1 MKEGTYGIMRD
12 MREQASSFD
21 VARIVREL
29 SKMIGARA
37 RKAYQPHYEQ
47 VVIRLNPKGIPSSD
61 LVIVSGRRLYLSQ
74 RDRPMPSQ
82 PSQFA
87 MVLRKHLNNSR
98 LIAVEQLGF
107 DRIISMT
114 FEHGSGKLKLI
125 IELFRDGNV
134 LLLDNEGVIIQP
146 LTHANY
152 ASRSLKRGV
161 EYVPPP
167 AAVDPREM
175 NRKTLDKLL
184 DESEDDLI
192 RTLAARGNLGRVYGS
207 AICASAE
214 LDEKL
219 KAKELDDEQREN
231 LDNSI
236 QILLEELANGKSSM
250 MWFEDKESLDIW
262 NNAIDESS
270 KDSSSGA
277 IKEIAPIDLRYLD
290 RELSIEIPTLCSG
303 YDSFFGSHDASAF
316 IRREEEKLVSI
327 GQDIGEKKAKLERR
341 ADQQRTAIGRF
352 LSQAAINQELGK
364 AMQENWTHLENIMIQ
379 FNGEISKS
387 TWQEVSVKC
396 QEVPWIDRL
405 NPEKGTF
412 VVFLPD
418 DDGEPGS
425 SVTMYANKSVH
436 QNAQRY
442 FQDAR
447 TLKEKS
453 KGAKKALKDT
463 ENTKSRQDK
472 KRAKDGAA
480 GRVKGIQRSKKFWFE
495 KYRWAI
501 LEGGHILVGGRDAR
515 GNDTIVRKH
524 LNTNDLYVHADLH
537 GAPSCSLKLKD
548 GFKPLTGITNLPEGV
563 ISLQIAQNLAEGKE
577 DARDLDE
584 KIFSQAAQM
593 AVCWSR
599 AWGSGGAAATAFHV
613 RPSQVSK
620 QTESGESL
628 GRGGFVVRGQRTWH
642 RDLPLEIGMGIGV
655 INGVPL
661 PICGTVES
669 IANLFE
675 KWIKITPG
683 REKKESVANKISKAT
698 GLIQDDVLAS
708 LPPGGCSID
717 DHGLMKKSI
726 EL

>member
-1 MKEGTYGIMRD
+1 MKDDAYGTVRD

-29 SKMIGARA
+29 SSMIGARA

-47 VVIRLNPKGIPSSD
+47 VVIRLNPKGSPSSD

-87 MVLRKHLNNSR
+87 MVLRKHMNNSR
-98 LIAVEQLGF
+98 LIEVKQLGF

-134 LLLDNEGVIIQP
+134 LLLDGDGVIIQP
-146 LTHANY
+146 LTHAKY

-161 EYVPPP
+161 QYVPPP

-175 NRKTLDKLL
+175 NREKLDKLL
-184 DESEDDLI
+184 DESDDDLI
-192 RTLAARGNLGRVYGS
+192 RTLAARGNLGRIYGS
-207 AICASAE
+207 AICASASLE
-214 LDEKL
+214 ENL
-219 KAKELDDEQREN
+219 KAKDLNDEQRDV
-231 LDNSI
+231 LDTAI
-236 QILLEELANGKSSM
+236 IGLLKELANNDSSR
-250 MWFEDKESLDIW
+250 MWFENKEILEKW
-262 NNAIDESS
+262 NKTNDLNERDEL
-270 KDSSSGA
+270 SGE
-277 IKEIAPIDLRYLD
+277 IKEISPIDLKYLD
-290 RELSIEIPTLCSG
+290 SELSVEIDTLCSG
-303 YDSFFGSHDASAF
+303 YDAAFGSHDASAF
-316 IRREEEKLVSI
+316 IRREEEKLIEI
-327 GQDIGEKKAKLERR
+327 GQDEGEKKAKLERR
-341 ADQQRTAIGRF
+341 ADQQRNAIGRF

-364 AMQENWTHLENIMIQ
+364 AMQENWPHLETIMSQ
-379 FNGEISKS
+379 FNEAISKF
-387 TWQEVSVKC
+387 TWQEVSEKVREI
-396 QEVPWIDRL
+396 QWIDRL
-405 NPEKGTF
+405 DPKKGTF
-412 VVFLPD
+412 VAFLPD
-418 DDGEPGS
+418 EQGEPGA
-425 SVTMYANKSVH
+425 SVTLYANKTVH

-453 KGAKKALKDT
+453 KGARKALENT
-463 ENTKSRQDK
+463 ENAKSKQEKRRK
-472 KRAKDGAA
+472 KDVAA
-480 GRVKGIQRSKKFWFE
+480 GRVRGIQRSKKFWFE

-501 LEGGHILVGGRDAR
+501 LDNGHIIVGGRDAR

-524 LNTNDLYVHADLH
+524 LNSNDLYIHADLH

-548 GFKPLTGITNLPEGV
+548 GFKIMGDISESQNGIK
-563 ISLQIAQNLAEGKE
+563 SMQIAQNLGDGVD
-577 DARDLDE
+577 DARELDGN
-584 KIFSQAAQM
+584 IIAQAAQI

-628 GRGGFVVRGQRTWH
+628 GRGSFVVRGKRTWH
-642 RDLPLEIGMGIGV
+642 RDMNLEIGMGIGV

-661 PICGTVES
+661 PVCGTVETIS
-669 IANLFE
+669 KAFE
-675 KWIKITPG
+675 KWIKIIPG
-683 REKKESVANKISKAT
+683 REKKESIANKIAKAT

-708 LPPGGCSID
+708 LPPGGCSIE
-717 DHGLMKKSI
+717 DHGLMNKS
-726 EL
+726 

>member
-1 MKEGTYGIMRD
+1 MKDDAYGTVRD

-29 SKMIGARA
+29 SSMIGARA

-47 VVIRLNPKGIPSSD
+47 VVIRLNPKGSPSSD

-87 MVLRKHLNNSR
+87 MVLRKHMNNSR
-98 LIAVEQLGF
+98 LIEVKQLGF

-134 LLLDNEGVIIQP
+134 LLLDGDGVIIQP
-146 LTHANY
+146 LTHAKY

-161 EYVPPP
+161 QYVPPP

-175 NRKTLDKLL
+175 NREKLDKLL
-184 DESEDDLI
+184 DESDDDLI
-192 RTLAARGNLGRVYGS
+192 RTLAARGNLGRIYGS
-207 AICASAE
+207 AICASASLE
-214 LDEKL
+214 ENL
-219 KAKELDDEQREN
+219 KAKDLNDEQRDV
-231 LDNSI
+231 LDTAI
-236 QILLEELANGKSSM
+236 IGLLKELANNDSSR
-250 MWFEDKESLDIW
+250 MWFENKEILEKW
-262 NNAIDESS
+262 NKTNDLNERDEL
-270 KDSSSGA
+270 SGE
-277 IKEIAPIDLRYLD
+277 IKEISPIDLKYLD
-290 RELSIEIPTLCSG
+290 SELSVEIDTLCSG
-303 YDSFFGSHDASAF
+303 YDAAFGSHDASAF
-316 IRREEEKLVSI
+316 IRREEEKLIEI
-327 GQDIGEKKAKLERR
+327 GQDEGEKKAKLERR
-341 ADQQRTAIGRF
+341 ADQQRNAIGRF

-364 AMQENWTHLENIMIQ
+364 AMQENWPHLETIMSQ
-379 FNGEISKS
+379 FNEAISKF
-387 TWQEVSVKC
+387 TWQEVSEKIREI
-396 QEVPWIDRL
+396 QWIDRL
-405 NPEKGTF
+405 DPKKGTF
-412 VVFLPD
+412 VAFLPD
-418 DDGEPGS
+418 EQGEPGA
-425 SVTMYANKSVH
+425 SVTLYANKTVH

-453 KGAKKALKDT
+453 KGARKALENT
-463 ENTKSRQDK
+463 ENAKSKQEKRRK
-472 KRAKDGAA
+472 KDVAA
-480 GRVKGIQRSKKFWFE
+480 GRVRGIQRSKKFWFE

-501 LEGGHILVGGRDAR
+501 LDNGHIIVGGRDAR

-524 LNTNDLYVHADLH
+524 LNSNDLYIHADLH

-548 GFKPLTGITNLPEGV
+548 GFTIMGDISESQNGIK
-563 ISLQIAQNLAEGKE
+563 SMQIAQNLGEGVD
-577 DARDLDE
+577 DARGLDGN
-584 KIFSQAAQM
+584 IIAQAAQI

-628 GRGGFVVRGQRTWH
+628 GRGSFVVRGKRTWH
-642 RDLPLEIGMGIGV
+642 RDMNLEIGMGIGV

-661 PICGTVES
+661 PVCGTIETIS
-669 IANLFE
+669 KIFE
-675 KWIKITPG
+675 KWIKIIPG
-683 REKKESVANKISKAT
+683 REKKESIANKIAKAT

-708 LPPGGCSID
+708 LPPGGCIIE
-717 DHGLMKKSI
+717 DHGLMNKS
-726 EL
+726 

>member
-1 MKEGTYGIMRD
+1 MKDDAYGTVRD

-29 SKMIGARA
+29 SSMIGARA

-47 VVIRLNPKGIPSSD
+47 VVIRLNPKGSPSSD

-87 MVLRKHLNNSR
+87 MVLRKHMNNSR
-98 LIAVEQLGF
+98 LIEVKQLGF

-134 LLLDNEGVIIQP
+134 LLLDDDGVIIQP
-146 LTHANY
+146 LTHAKY

-161 EYVPPP
+161 QYVPPP

-175 NRKTLDKLL
+175 NREKLDKLL
-184 DESEDDLI
+184 DESDDDLI
-192 RTLAARGNLGRVYGS
+192 RTLAARGNLGRIYGS
-207 AICASAE
+207 AICASASLE
-214 LDEKL
+214 ENL
-219 KAKELDDEQREN
+219 KAKDLNDEQREV
-231 LDNSI
+231 LDTAIIS
-236 QILLEELANGKSSM
+236 LLEELANNDSSR
-250 MWFEDKESLDIW
+250 MWFENKEILEKW
-262 NNAIDESS
+262 NKTNDLNERDEL
-270 KDSSSGA
+270 SGE
-277 IKEIAPIDLRYLD
+277 IKEISPIDLKYLD
-290 RELSIEIPTLCSG
+290 SELSVEIDTLCSG
-303 YDSFFGSHDASAF
+303 YDAAFGSHDASAF
-316 IRREEEKLVSI
+316 IRREEEKLIEI
-327 GQDIGEKKAKLERR
+327 GQDEGEKKAKLERR
-341 ADQQRTAIGRF
+341 ADQQRNAIGRF

-364 AMQENWTHLENIMIQ
+364 AMQENWPHLETIMSQ
-379 FNGEISKS
+379 FNEAISKF
-387 TWQEVSVKC
+387 TWQEVSEKVRET
-396 QEVPWIDRL
+396 QWIDRL
-405 NPEKGTF
+405 DPKKGTF
-412 VVFLPD
+412 VAFLPD
-418 DDGEPGS
+418 EQGEPGA
-425 SVTMYANKSVH
+425 SVTLYADKTVH
-436 QNAQRY
+436 QNAQKY

-453 KGAKKALKDT
+453 KGARKALENT
-463 ENTKSRQDK
+463 ENAKSKQEKRRK
-472 KRAKDGAA
+472 KDVAA
-480 GRVKGIQRSKKFWFE
+480 GRVRGIQRSKKFWFE

-501 LEGGHILVGGRDAR
+501 LDNGHIIVGGRDAR

-524 LNTNDLYVHADLH
+524 LNSNDLYIHADLH

-548 GFKPLTGITNLPEGV
+548 GFTIMGDISESQNGIK
-563 ISLQIAQNLAEGKE
+563 SMQIAQNLGEGVD
-577 DARDLDE
+577 DARGLDGN
-584 KIFSQAAQM
+584 IIAQAAQI

-628 GRGGFVVRGQRTWH
+628 GRGSFVVRGKRTWH
-642 RDLPLEIGMGIGV
+642 RDMNLEIGMGIGV

-661 PICGTVES
+661 PVCGTVETIS
-669 IANLFE
+669 KAFE
-675 KWIKITPG
+675 KWIKIIPG
-683 REKKESVANKISKAT
+683 REKKESIANKIAKAT

-708 LPPGGCSID
+708 LPPGGCSIE
-717 DHGLMKKSI
+717 DHGLMNKS
-726 EL
+726 

>member
-1 MKEGTYGIMRD
+1 MKDDAYGTVRD

-29 SKMIGARA
+29 SSMIGARA

-47 VVIRLNPKGIPSSD
+47 VVIRLNPKGSPSSD

-98 LIAVEQLGF
+98 LIEVEQLGF
-107 DRIISMT
+107 DRIVSMT

-134 LLLDNEGVIIQP
+134 LLLDEQGIIIQP
-146 LTHANY
+146 LTHAKY

-161 EYVPPP
+161 KYIPPP
-167 AAVDPREM
+167 AAVDPREI
-175 NRKTLDKLL
+175 NRVKLDKLL
-184 DESEDDLI
+184 DESDDDLI
-192 RTLAARGNLGRVYGS
+192 RTLAARGNLGRIYGS
-207 AICASAE
+207 AICASADLE
-214 LDEKL
+214 ENL
-219 KAKELDDEQREN
+219 KAKDLNYEQREI
-231 LDNSI
+231 LDAAIIN
-236 QILLEELANGKSSM
+236 LLEELANNSSSR
-250 MWFEDKESLDIW
+250 MWFGNKEMLEKWNETADLKDK
-262 NNAIDESS
+262 DEL
-270 KDSSSGA
+270 SGE

-290 RELSIEIPTLCSG
+290 RELSVDIPTLCSG
-303 YDSFFGSHDASAF
+303 YDAAFGSHDAAAF
-316 IRREEEKLVSI
+316 IRREEEKLVKI
-327 GQDIGEKKAKLERR
+327 GQDEGEKKAKLERR
-341 ADQQRTAIGRF
+341 ADQQRNAIERF

-364 AMQENWTHLENIMIQ
+364 AMQDNWPHLETIMRQ
-379 FNGEISKS
+379 FNDAISKH
-387 TWQEVSVKC
+387 TWQEISEKVREI
-396 QEVPWIDRL
+396 QWIDRL
-405 NPEKGTF
+405 DPKKGTF
-412 VVFLPD
+412 VAFLPD
-418 DDGEPGS
+418 EEGEPGA
-425 SVTMYANKSVH
+425 SVTLYADKTVH

-447 TLKEKS
+447 TLKDKS
-453 KGAKKALKDT
+453 QGAKKAL
-463 ENTKSRQDK
+463 ENTEKEKSKQEKRRK
-472 KRAKDGAA
+472 KDVAA
-480 GRVKGIQRSKKFWFE
+480 GRVRGIQRSKKFWFE

-501 LEGGHILVGGRDAR
+501 LEGGHIIVGGRDAR

-524 LNTNDLYVHADLH
+524 LNSNDLYVHADLH

-548 GFKPLTGITNLPEGV
+548 GFTIIGDVSELQNGIKSMQ
-563 ISLQIAQNLAEGKE
+563 ISQNLGEGLE

-584 KIFSQAAQM
+584 NIISQAAQM

-628 GRGGFVVRGQRTWH
+628 GRGSFVVRGQRTWH
-642 RDLPLEIGMGIGV
+642 RDLHLQIGMGIGV

-661 PICGTVES
+661 PVCGTVETIS
-669 IANLFE
+669 EIFE
-675 KWIKITPG
+675 KWIKIMPG
-683 REKKESVANKISKAT
+683 REKKESIANKISKAT

-708 LPPGGCSID
+708 LPPGGCSIE
-717 DHGLMKKSI
+717 DHGLMNNS
-726 EL
+726 

>member
-1 MKEGTYGIMRD
+1 MKDDAYGTVRD

-29 SKMIGARA
+29 SSMIGARA

-47 VVIRLNPKGIPSSD
+47 VVIRLNPKGSPSSD

-98 LIAVEQLGF
+98 LIEVEQLGF
-107 DRIISMT
+107 DRIVSMT

-134 LLLDNEGVIIQP
+134 LLLDEQGIIIQP
-146 LTHANY
+146 LTHAKY

-161 EYVPPP
+161 KYIPPP
-167 AAVDPREM
+167 AAVDPREI
-175 NRKTLDKLL
+175 NRVKLDKLL
-184 DESEDDLI
+184 DESDDDLI
-192 RTLAARGNLGRVYGS
+192 RTLAARGNLGRIYGS
-207 AICASAE
+207 AICAAADLE
-214 LDEKL
+214 ENL
-219 KAKELDDEQREN
+219 KAKDLNYEQREI
-231 LDNSI
+231 LDAAIIN
-236 QILLEELANGKSSM
+236 LLEELANNSSSR
-250 MWFEDKESLDIW
+250 MWFGNKEMLEKWNETADLKDK
-262 NNAIDESS
+262 DEL
-270 KDSSSGA
+270 SGE
-277 IKEIAPIDLRYLD
+277 IKEIAPIDLKYLD
-290 RELSIEIPTLCSG
+290 RELSVDIPTLCSG
-303 YDSFFGSHDASAF
+303 YDAAFGSHDAAAF
-316 IRREEEKLVSI
+316 IRREEEKLVKI
-327 GQDIGEKKAKLERR
+327 GQDEGEKKAKLERR
-341 ADQQRTAIGRF
+341 ADQQRNAIERF

-364 AMQENWTHLENIMIQ
+364 AMQDNWPHLETIMRQ
-379 FNGEISKS
+379 FNDAISKH
-387 TWQEVSVKC
+387 TWQEISEKVREI
-396 QEVPWIDRL
+396 QWIDRL
-405 NPEKGTF
+405 DPKKGTF
-412 VVFLPD
+412 VAFLPD
-418 DDGEPGS
+418 EEGEPGA
-425 SVTMYANKSVH
+425 SVTLYADKTVH

-447 TLKEKS
+447 TLKDKS
-453 KGAKKALKDT
+453 QGAKKAL
-463 ENTKSRQDK
+463 ENTEKEKSKQEKRRK
-472 KRAKDGAA
+472 KDVAA
-480 GRVKGIQRSKKFWFE
+480 GRVRGIQRSKKFWFE

-501 LEGGHILVGGRDAR
+501 LEGGHIIVGGRDAR

-524 LNTNDLYVHADLH
+524 LNSNDLYVHADLH

-548 GFKPLTGITNLPEGV
+548 GFTIIGDVSELQNGIKSMQ
-563 ISLQIAQNLAEGKE
+563 ISQNLGEGLE

-584 KIFSQAAQM
+584 NIISQAAQM

-628 GRGGFVVRGQRTWH
+628 GRGSFVVRGQRTWH
-642 RDLPLEIGMGIGV
+642 RDLHLQIGMGIGV

-661 PICGTVES
+661 PVCGTVETIS
-669 IANLFE
+669 EIFE
-675 KWIKITPG
+675 KWIKIMPG
-683 REKKESVANKISKAT
+683 REKKESIANKISKAT

-708 LPPGGCSID
+708 LPPGGCSIE
-717 DHGLMKKSI
+717 DHGLMNNS
-726 EL
+726 

>member
-1 MKEGTYGIMRD
+1 MKDGAYGTVRD

-29 SKMIGARA
+29 SSMIGARA

-47 VVIRLNPKGIPSSD
+47 VVIRLNPKGSPSSD

-98 LIAVEQLGF
+98 LIDVEQLGF
-107 DRIISMT
+107 DRIVSMT

-134 LLLDNEGVIIQP
+134 LLLDEEGIIIQP
-146 LTHANY
+146 LTHAKY

-161 EYVPPP
+161 KYIPPP
-167 AAVDPREM
+167 AAVDPREI
-175 NRKTLDKLL
+175 NREKLDKLL
-184 DESEDDLI
+184 DESDDDLI
-192 RTLAARGNLGRVYGS
+192 RTLAARGNLGRIYGS
-207 AICASAE
+207 AICASADLE
-214 LDEKL
+214 ENL
-219 KAKELDDEQREN
+219 KAKDLNDEQREI
-231 LDNSI
+231 LDTAIIN
-236 QILLEELANGKSSM
+236 LLEELANNNSSR
-250 MWFEDKESLDIW
+250 MWFENKEMLEKW
-262 NNAIDESS
+262 NKTTDSKEKDEL
-270 KDSSSGA
+270 SGE

-290 RELSIEIPTLCSG
+290 KELSIDIPTLCSG
-303 YDSFFGSHDASAF
+303 YDAAFGSHDASAF
-316 IRREEEKLVSI
+316 IRRVEEKLVKI
-327 GQDIGEKKAKLERR
+327 GQDDGEKKAKLERR
-341 ADQQRTAIGRF
+341 ADQQRNAIERF

-364 AMQENWTHLENIMIQ
+364 AMQDNWPHLETIMKQ
-379 FNGEISKS
+379 FNDAISKF
-387 TWQEVSVKC
+387 TWQEVSEKVREI
-396 QEVPWIDRL
+396 QWIDRL
-405 NPEKGTF
+405 DPKKRTF
-412 VVFLPD
+412 VAFLPD
-418 DDGEPGS
+418 EEGEPGA
-425 SVTMYANKSVH
+425 SVTLYADKTVH

-447 TLKEKS
+447 TLKDKS
-453 KGAKKALKDT
+453 KGAKKALEDT
-463 ENTKSRQDK
+463 ESTKLKQEKRRK
-472 KRAKDGAA
+472 KDVAA
-480 GRVKGIQRSKKFWFE
+480 GRVRGIQRSKKFWFE

-501 LEGGHILVGGRDAR
+501 LDGGHIIVGGRDAK

-524 LNTNDLYVHADLH
+524 LNSNDLYVHADLH

-548 GFKPLTGITNLPEGV
+548 GFTIMSKVSELQNGIK
-563 ISLQIAQNLAEGKE
+563 SMQIVQNLGEGIE
-577 DARDLDE
+577 DARELDE
-584 KIFSQAAQM
+584 NILAQAAQI

-628 GRGGFVVRGQRTWH
+628 GRGSFVVRGQRTWH
-642 RDLPLEIGMGIGV
+642 RDLHLQIGMGIGV

-661 PICGTVES
+661 PVCGTVETIS
-669 IANLFE
+669 EIFE
-675 KWIKITPG
+675 RWIKIMPG
-683 REKKESVANKISKAT
+683 REKKESIANKIAKAT

-708 LPPGGCSID
+708 LPPGGCSIE
-717 DHGLMKKSI
+717 DHGLMKIS
-726 EL
+726 

>member
-1 MKEGTYGIMRD
+1 MKDDAYGTVRD

-29 SKMIGARA
+29 SSMIGARA

-47 VVIRLNPKGIPSSD
+47 VVIRLNPKGSPSSD

-87 MVLRKHLNNSR
+87 MVLRKHMNNSR
-98 LIAVEQLGF
+98 LIEVKQLGF

-134 LLLDNEGVIIQP
+134 LLLDDDGVIIQP
-146 LTHANY
+146 LTHAKY

-161 EYVPPP
+161 LYVPPP

-175 NRKTLDKLL
+175 NREKLDKLL
-184 DESEDDLI
+184 DESDDDLI
-192 RTLAARGNLGRVYGS
+192 RTLAARGNLGRIYGS
-207 AICASAE
+207 AICASASLE
-214 LDEKL
+214 ENL
-219 KAKELDDEQREN
+219 KAKDLNDEQREV
-231 LDNSI
+231 LDTAI
-236 QILLEELANGKSSM
+236 IGLLKELANNDSSK
-250 MWFEDKESLDIW
+250 MWFENKEILKKWKKTNDL
-262 NNAIDESS
+262 NERDEL
-270 KDSSSGA
+270 SGG
-277 IKEIAPIDLRYLD
+277 IKEISPIDLKYLD
-290 RELSIEIPTLCSG
+290 SELSMEIDTLCSG
-303 YDSFFGSHDASAF
+303 YDAAFGSHDASAF
-316 IRREEEKLVSI
+316 IRREEEKLIEI
-327 GQDIGEKKAKLERR
+327 GQDEGEKKAKLERR
-341 ADQQRTAIGRF
+341 ADQQRNAIGRF

-364 AMQENWTHLENIMIQ
+364 AMQENWPHLETIMTQ
-379 FNGEISKS
+379 FNEAISKF
-387 TWQEVSVKC
+387 TWQEVSEKVREI
-396 QEVPWIDRL
+396 QWIDRL
-405 NPEKGTF
+405 DPKKGTF
-412 VVFLPD
+412 VAFLPD
-418 DDGEPGS
+418 EQGEPGA
-425 SVTMYANKSVH
+425 SVTLHADKTVH

-453 KGAKKALKDT
+453 KGARKALENT
-463 ENTKSRQDK
+463 ENAKSKQEKRRK
-472 KRAKDGAA
+472 KDVAA
-480 GRVKGIQRSKKFWFE
+480 GRVRGIQRSKKFWFE

-501 LEGGHILVGGRDAR
+501 LDNGHIIVGGRDAR

-524 LNTNDLYVHADLH
+524 LNSNDLYIHADLH

-548 GFKPLTGITNLPEGV
+548 GFTIMGDISESQNGIK
-563 ISLQIAQNLAEGKE
+563 SMQIAQNLGEGVD
-577 DARDLDE
+577 DARELDE
-584 KIFSQAAQM
+584 IIIAQAAQI

-628 GRGGFVVRGQRTWH
+628 GRGSFVVRGKRTWH
-642 RDLPLEIGMGIGV
+642 RDMNLEIGMGIGV

-661 PICGTVES
+661 PVCGTVETIS
-669 IANLFE
+669 KIFE
-675 KWIKITPG
+675 KWIKIIPG
-683 REKKESVANKISKAT
+683 REKKESIANKIAKAT

-708 LPPGGCSID
+708 LPPGGCSIE
-717 DHGLMKKSI
+717 DHGLMNKS
-726 EL
+726 

>member
-1 MKEGTYGIMRD
+1 MKDDAYGTVRD

-29 SKMIGARA
+29 SSMIGARA

-47 VVIRLNPKGIPSSD
+47 VVIRLNPKGSPSSD

-87 MVLRKHLNNSR
+87 MVLRKHMNNSR
-98 LIAVEQLGF
+98 LIEVKQLGF

-134 LLLDNEGVIIQP
+134 LLLDDDGVIIQP
-146 LTHANY
+146 LTHAKY

-161 EYVPPP
+161 QYVPPP

-175 NRKTLDKLL
+175 NREKLDKLL
-184 DESEDDLI
+184 DESDDDLI
-192 RTLAARGNLGRVYGS
+192 RTLAARGNLGRIYGS
-207 AICASAE
+207 AICASASLE
-214 LDEKL
+214 ENL
-219 KAKELDDEQREN
+219 KAKDLNDEQRDV
-231 LDNSI
+231 LDTAI
-236 QILLEELANGKSSM
+236 IGLLKELANNDSSR
-250 MWFEDKESLDIW
+250 MWFENKEILEKW
-262 NNAIDESS
+262 NKTNDLNERDEL
-270 KDSSSGA
+270 SGE
-277 IKEIAPIDLRYLD
+277 IKEISPIDLKYLD
-290 RELSIEIPTLCSG
+290 SELSVEIDTLCSG
-303 YDSFFGSHDASAF
+303 YDAAFGSHDASAF
-316 IRREEEKLVSI
+316 IRREEEKLIEI
-327 GQDIGEKKAKLERR
+327 GQDEGEKKAKLERR
-341 ADQQRTAIGRF
+341 ADQQRNAIGRF

-364 AMQENWTHLENIMIQ
+364 AMQENWPHLETIMSQ
-379 FNGEISKS
+379 FNEAISKF
-387 TWQEVSVKC
+387 TWQEVSEKIREI
-396 QEVPWIDRL
+396 QWIDRL
-405 NPEKGTF
+405 DPKKGTF
-412 VVFLPD
+412 VAFLPD
-418 DDGEPGS
+418 EQGEPGA
-425 SVTMYANKSVH
+425 SVTLYANKTVH

-453 KGAKKALKDT
+453 KGARKALENT
-463 ENTKSRQDK
+463 ENAKSKQEKRRK
-472 KRAKDGAA
+472 KDVAA
-480 GRVKGIQRSKKFWFE
+480 GRVRGIQRSKKFWFE

-501 LEGGHILVGGRDAR
+501 LDNGHIIVGGRDAR

-524 LNTNDLYVHADLH
+524 LNSNDLYIHADLH

-548 GFKPLTGITNLPEGV
+548 GFTIMGDISESQNGIK
-563 ISLQIAQNLAEGKE
+563 SMQIAQNLGEGVD
-577 DARDLDE
+577 DARGLDGN
-584 KIFSQAAQM
+584 IIAQAAQI

-628 GRGGFVVRGQRTWH
+628 GRGSFVVRGKRTWH
-642 RDLPLEIGMGIGV
+642 RDMNLEIGMGIGV

-661 PICGTVES
+661 PVCGTVETIS
-669 IANLFE
+669 KAFE
-675 KWIKITPG
+675 KWIKIIPG
-683 REKKESVANKISKAT
+683 REKKESIANKIAKAT

-708 LPPGGCSID
+708 LPPGGCIIE
-717 DHGLMKKSI
+717 DHGLMNKS
-726 EL
+726 

>member
-1 MKEGTYGIMRD
+1 MKDDAYGTVRD

-29 SKMIGARA
+29 SSMIGARA

-47 VVIRLNPKGIPSSD
+47 VVIRLNPKGSPSSD

-87 MVLRKHLNNSR
+87 MVLRKHMNNSR
-98 LIAVEQLGF
+98 LIEVKQLGF

-134 LLLDNEGVIIQP
+134 LLLDGDGVIIQP
-146 LTHANY
+146 LTHAKY

-161 EYVPPP
+161 QYVPPP

-175 NRKTLDKLL
+175 NREKLDKLL
-184 DESEDDLI
+184 DESDDDLI
-192 RTLAARGNLGRVYGS
+192 RTLAARGNLGRIYGS
-207 AICASAE
+207 AICASASLE
-214 LDEKL
+214 ENL
-219 KAKELDDEQREN
+219 KAKDLNDEQRDV
-231 LDNSI
+231 LDTAI
-236 QILLEELANGKSSM
+236 IGLLKELANNDSSR
-250 MWFEDKESLDIW
+250 MWFENKEILEKW
-262 NNAIDESS
+262 NKTNDLNERDEL
-270 KDSSSGA
+270 SGE
-277 IKEIAPIDLRYLD
+277 IKEISPIDLKYLD
-290 RELSIEIPTLCSG
+290 SELSVEIDTLCSG
-303 YDSFFGSHDASAF
+303 YDAAFGSHDASAF
-316 IRREEEKLVSI
+316 IRREEEKLIEI
-327 GQDIGEKKAKLERR
+327 GQDEGEKKAKLERR
-341 ADQQRTAIGRF
+341 ADQQRNAIGRF

-364 AMQENWTHLENIMIQ
+364 AMQENWSHLETIMSQ
-379 FNGEISKS
+379 FNEAISKF
-387 TWQEVSVKC
+387 TWQEVSEKVREI
-396 QEVPWIDRL
+396 QWIDRL
-405 NPEKGTF
+405 DPKKGTF
-412 VVFLPD
+412 VAFLPD
-418 DDGEPGS
+418 EQGEPGA
-425 SVTMYANKSVH
+425 SVTLYANKTVH

-453 KGAKKALKDT
+453 KGARKALENT
-463 ENTKSRQDK
+463 ENAKSKQEKRRK
-472 KRAKDGAA
+472 KDVAA
-480 GRVKGIQRSKKFWFE
+480 GRVRGIQRSKKFWFE

-501 LEGGHILVGGRDAR
+501 LDNGHIIVGGRDAR

-524 LNTNDLYVHADLH
+524 LNSNDLYIHADLH

-548 GFKPLTGITNLPEGV
+548 GFKIMGDISESQNGIK
-563 ISLQIAQNLAEGKE
+563 SMQIAQNLGDGVD
-577 DARDLDE
+577 DARELDGN
-584 KIFSQAAQM
+584 IIAQAAQI

-628 GRGGFVVRGQRTWH
+628 GRGSFVVRGKRTWH
-642 RDLPLEIGMGIGV
+642 RDMNLEIGMGIGV

-661 PICGTVES
+661 PVCGTVETIS
-669 IANLFE
+669 KAFE
-675 KWIKITPG
+675 KWIKIIPG
-683 REKKESVANKISKAT
+683 REKKESIANKIAKAT

-708 LPPGGCSID
+708 LPPGGCSIE
-717 DHGLMKKSI
+717 DHGLMNKS
-726 EL
+726 

>member
-1 MKEGTYGIMRD
+1 MKDDAYGTVRD

-29 SKMIGARA
+29 SSMIGARA

-47 VVIRLNPKGIPSSD
+47 VVIRLNPKGSPSSD

-87 MVLRKHLNNSR
+87 MVLRKHMNNSR
-98 LIAVEQLGF
+98 LIEVKQLGF

-134 LLLDNEGVIIQP
+134 LLLDDDGVIIQP
-146 LTHANY
+146 LTHAKY

-161 EYVPPP
+161 LYVPPP

-175 NRKTLDKLL
+175 NREKLDKLL
-184 DESEDDLI
+184 DESDDDLI
-192 RTLAARGNLGRVYGS
+192 RTLAARGNLGRIYGS
-207 AICASAE
+207 AICASASLE
-214 LDEKL
+214 ENL
-219 KAKELDDEQREN
+219 KAKDLNDEQREV
-231 LDNSI
+231 LDTAI
-236 QILLEELANGKSSM
+236 IGLLKELANNDSSK
-250 MWFEDKESLDIW
+250 MWFENKEILKKWKKTNDL
-262 NNAIDESS
+262 NERDEL
-270 KDSSSGA
+270 SGG
-277 IKEIAPIDLRYLD
+277 IKEISPIDLKYLD
-290 RELSIEIPTLCSG
+290 SELSMEIDTLCSG
-303 YDSFFGSHDASAF
+303 YDAAFGSHDASAF
-316 IRREEEKLVSI
+316 IRREEEKLIEI
-327 GQDIGEKKAKLERR
+327 GQDEGEKKAKLERR
-341 ADQQRTAIGRF
+341 ADQQRNAIGRF

-364 AMQENWTHLENIMIQ
+364 AMQENWPHLETIMSQ
-379 FNGEISKS
+379 FNEAISKF
-387 TWQEVSVKC
+387 TWQEVSEKVREI
-396 QEVPWIDRL
+396 QWIDRL
-405 NPEKGTF
+405 DPKKGTF
-412 VVFLPD
+412 VAFLPD
-418 DDGEPGS
+418 EQGEPGA
-425 SVTMYANKSVH
+425 SVTLHADKTVH

-453 KGAKKALKDT
+453 KGAKKALENT
-463 ENTKSRQDK
+463 ENAKSKEEKRRK
-472 KRAKDGAA
+472 KDVAA
-480 GRVKGIQRSKKFWFE
+480 GRVRGILRSKKFWFE

-501 LEGGHILVGGRDAR
+501 LDNGHIIVGGRDAR

-524 LNTNDLYVHADLH
+524 LNSNDLYIHADLH

-548 GFKPLTGITNLPEGV
+548 GFTIMGDISESQNGIK
-563 ISLQIAQNLAEGKE
+563 SMQIAQNLGEGVD
-577 DARDLDE
+577 DARELDE
-584 KIFSQAAQM
+584 IIIAQAAQI

-628 GRGGFVVRGQRTWH
+628 GRGSFVVRGKRTWH
-642 RDLPLEIGMGIGV
+642 RDMNLEIGMGIGV

-661 PICGTVES
+661 PVCGTVETIS
-669 IANLFE
+669 KIFE
-675 KWIKITPG
+675 KWIKIIPG
-683 REKKESVANKISKAT
+683 REKKESIANKIAKAT

-708 LPPGGCSID
+708 LPPGGCSIE
-717 DHGLMKKSI
+717 DHGLMNKS
-726 EL
+726 

>member
-1 MKEGTYGIMRD
+1 MKDGAYGTVRD

-29 SKMIGARA
+29 SSMIGARA

-47 VVIRLNPKGIPSSD
+47 VVIRLNPKGSPSSD

-98 LIAVEQLGF
+98 LIDVEQLGF
-107 DRIISMT
+107 DRIVSMT

-134 LLLDNEGVIIQP
+134 LLLDEEGIIIQP
-146 LTHANY
+146 LTHAKY

-161 EYVPPP
+161 KYIPPP
-167 AAVDPREM
+167 AAVDPREI
-175 NRKTLDKLL
+175 NREKLDKLL
-184 DESEDDLI
+184 DESDDDLI
-192 RTLAARGNLGRVYGS
+192 RTLAARGNLGRIYGS
-207 AICASAE
+207 AICASADLE
-214 LDEKL
+214 ENL
-219 KAKELDDEQREN
+219 KAKDLNDEQREI
-231 LDNSI
+231 LDTAIIN
-236 QILLEELANGKSSM
+236 LLEELANNNSSR
-250 MWFEDKESLDIW
+250 MWFENKEMLEKW
-262 NNAIDESS
+262 NKTTDSKEKDEL
-270 KDSSSGA
+270 SGE

-290 RELSIEIPTLCSG
+290 KELSIDIPTLCSG
-303 YDSFFGSHDASAF
+303 YDAAFGSHDASAF
-316 IRREEEKLVSI
+316 IRREEEKLVKI
-327 GQDIGEKKAKLERR
+327 GQDDGEKKAKLERR
-341 ADQQRTAIGRF
+341 ADQQRNAIERF

-364 AMQENWTHLENIMIQ
+364 AMQDNWPHLETIMKQ
-379 FNGEISKS
+379 FNDAISKF
-387 TWQEVSVKC
+387 TWQEVSEKVREI
-396 QEVPWIDRL
+396 QWIDRL
-405 NPEKGTF
+405 DPKKRTF
-412 VVFLPD
+412 VAFLPD
-418 DDGEPGS
+418 EEGEPGA
-425 SVTMYANKSVH
+425 SVTLYADKTVH

-447 TLKEKS
+447 TLKDKS
-453 KGAKKALKDT
+453 KGAKKALEDT
-463 ENTKSRQDK
+463 ESTKLKQEKRRK
-472 KRAKDGAA
+472 KDVAA
-480 GRVKGIQRSKKFWFE
+480 GRVRGIQRSKKFWFE

-501 LEGGHILVGGRDAR
+501 LDGGHIIVGGRDAK

-524 LNTNDLYVHADLH
+524 LNSNDLYVHADLH

-548 GFKPLTGITNLPEGV
+548 GFTIMSKVSELQNGIK
-563 ISLQIAQNLAEGKE
+563 SMQIVQNLGEGIE
-577 DARDLDE
+577 DARELDE
-584 KIFSQAAQM
+584 NILAQAAQI

-628 GRGGFVVRGQRTWH
+628 GRGSFVVRGQRTWH
-642 RDLPLEIGMGIGV
+642 RDLHLQIGMGIGV

-661 PICGTVES
+661 PVCGTVETIS
-669 IANLFE
+669 EIFE
-675 KWIKITPG
+675 RWIKIMPG
-683 REKKESVANKISKAT
+683 REKKESIANKIAKAT

-708 LPPGGCSID
+708 LPPGGCSIE
-717 DHGLMKKSI
+717 DHGLMKKS
-726 EL
+726 

>member
-1 MKEGTYGIMRD
+1 MKDDAYGTVRD

-29 SKMIGARA
+29 SSMIGARA

-47 VVIRLNPKGIPSSD
+47 VVIRLNPKGSPSSD

-98 LIAVEQLGF
+98 LIKVEQLGF
-107 DRIISMT
+107 DRIVSMT

-134 LLLDNEGVIIQP
+134 LLLDEQGIIIQP
-146 LTHANY
+146 LTHAKY

-161 EYVPPP
+161 KYIPPP
-167 AAVDPREM
+167 AAVDPREI
-175 NRKTLDKLL
+175 NRVKLDKLL
-184 DESEDDLI
+184 DESDDDLI
-192 RTLAARGNLGRVYGS
+192 RTLAARGNLGRIYGS
-207 AICASAE
+207 AICASADLE
-214 LDEKL
+214 ENL
-219 KAKELDDEQREN
+219 KAKDLNYEQREI
-231 LDNSI
+231 LDAAIIN
-236 QILLEELANGKSSM
+236 LLEELANNSSSR
-250 MWFEDKESLDIW
+250 MWFGNKEMLEKWNETADLKDK
-262 NNAIDESS
+262 DEL
-270 KDSSSGA
+270 SGE
-277 IKEIAPIDLRYLD
+277 IKEIAPIDLKYLD
-290 RELSIEIPTLCSG
+290 RELSVDIPTLCSG
-303 YDSFFGSHDASAF
+303 YDAAFGSHDAAAF
-316 IRREEEKLVSI
+316 IRREEEKLVKI
-327 GQDIGEKKAKLERR
+327 GQDEGEKKAKLERR
-341 ADQQRTAIGRF
+341 ADQQRNAIERF

-364 AMQENWTHLENIMIQ
+364 AMQDNWPHLETIMRQ
-379 FNGEISKS
+379 FNDAISKH
-387 TWQEVSVKC
+387 TWQEISEKVREI
-396 QEVPWIDRL
+396 QWIDRL
-405 NPEKGTF
+405 DPKKGTF
-412 VVFLPD
+412 VAFLPD
-418 DDGEPGS
+418 EEGEPGA
-425 SVTMYANKSVH
+425 SVTLYADKTVH

-447 TLKEKS
+447 TLKDKS
-453 KGAKKALKDT
+453 QGAKKAL
-463 ENTKSRQDK
+463 ENTEKEKSKQEKRRK
-472 KRAKDGAA
+472 KDVAA
-480 GRVKGIQRSKKFWFE
+480 GRVRGIQRSKKFWFE

-501 LEGGHILVGGRDAR
+501 LEGGHIIVGGRDAR

-524 LNTNDLYVHADLH
+524 LNSNDLYVHADLH

-548 GFKPLTGITNLPEGV
+548 GFTIIGDVSELQNGIKSMQ
-563 ISLQIAQNLAEGKE
+563 ISQNLGEGLE

-584 KIFSQAAQM
+584 NIISQAAQM

-628 GRGGFVVRGQRTWH
+628 GRGSFVVRGQRTWH
-642 RDLPLEIGMGIGV
+642 RDLHLQIGMGIGV

-661 PICGTVES
+661 PVCGTVETIS
-669 IANLFE
+669 EIFE
-675 KWIKITPG
+675 KWIKIMPG
-683 REKKESVANKISKAT
+683 REKKESIANKISKAT

-708 LPPGGCSID
+708 LPPGGCSIE
-717 DHGLMKKSI
+717 DHGLMNIS
-726 EL
+726 

>member
-1 MKEGTYGIMRD
+1 MKEGSYRIMRY

-47 VVIRLNPKGIPSSD
+47 VVIRLNPKGSPSSD

-98 LIAVEQLGF
+98 LIEVAQLGF
-107 DRIISMT
+107 DRIISLT

-134 LLLDNEGVIIQP
+134 LLLDNEDIIIQP

-152 ASRSLKRGV
+152 ASRTLKRGV
-161 EYVPPP
+161 KYVSPPP
-167 AAVDPREM
+167 AIDPREID
-175 NRKTLDKLL
+175 RVKLDQLL
-184 DESEDDLI
+184 DGSNDDLI
-192 RTLAARGNLGRVYGS
+192 RTLAARGNLGRIYGS

-219 KAKELDDEQREN
+219 NAKELDDSQREK
-231 LDNSI
+231 LDSSI
-236 QILLEELANGKSSM
+236 KMLLNELAENQSSR
-250 MWFEDKESLDIW
+250 MWFSNNETLKLW
-262 NNAIDESS
+262 NNSVNTSD
-270 KDSSSGA
+270 KDSAAGG
-277 IKEIAPIDLRYLD
+277 ITEIAPIDLRYLD
-290 RELSIEIPTLCSG
+290 HDLSIEIPSLCHG
-303 YDSFFGSHDASAF
+303 YDSVFGPHDASAF

-327 GQDIGEKKAKLERR
+327 GQDEGEKKAKLERR
-341 ADQQRTAIGRF
+341 ADQQKNAIGRF
-352 LSQAAINQELGK
+352 LSQAAISQELGK
-364 AMQENWTHLENIMIQ
+364 AMQENWTHLEHIMKE
-379 FNGEISKS
+379 FNEQISKL
-387 TWQEVSVKC
+387 TWQEVAEKSR
-396 QEVPWIDRL
+396 EVPWIDRL

-412 VVFLPD
+412 VAFLPD
-418 DDGEPGS
+418 EEGDPGS
-425 SVTMYANKSVH
+425 SVTLHANKSVH

-442 FQDAR
+442 FQEAR
-447 TLKEKS
+447 TLKDKS
-453 KGAKKALKDT
+453 KGAEKALKDT
-463 ENTKSRQDK
+463 ENSKLRQEK
-472 KRAKDGAA
+472 KKAKDVAA
-480 GRVKGIQRSKKFWFE
+480 GRVKGLQRSKKFWFE

-501 LEGGHILVGGRDAR
+501 LEGGHIFVGGRDAR

-524 LNTNDLYVHADLH
+524 LNSNDIYVHADLH

-548 GFKPLTGITNLPEGV
+548 GFSPLTGITNLPEGV
-563 ISLQIAQNLAEGKE
+563 ISLQITQNLGGNVE

-584 KIFSQAAQM
+584 KILAQAAQM

-628 GRGGFVVRGQRTWH
+628 GRGSFVVRGKRTWH
-642 RDLPLEIGMGIGV
+642 RDLPLELGMGIGV

-661 PICGTVES
+661 PICGTIETIS
-669 IANLFE
+669 GMFE

-683 REKKESVANKISKAT
+683 REKKESIANKIAKAS
-698 GLIQDDVLAS
+698 GLTQDDVLAS
-708 LPPGGCSID
+708 LPPGGCTIED
-717 DHGLMKKSI
+717 YGIMKKT
-726 EL
+726 

>member
-1 MKEGTYGIMRD
+1 MKDDAYGTVRD

-29 SKMIGARA
+29 SSMIGARA

-47 VVIRLNPKGIPSSD
+47 VVIRLNPKGSPSSD

-87 MVLRKHLNNSR
+87 MVLRKHMNNSR
-98 LIAVEQLGF
+98 LIEVKQLGF

-134 LLLDNEGVIIQP
+134 LLLDDDGVIIQP
-146 LTHANY
+146 LTHAKY

-161 EYVPPP
+161 QYVPPP

-175 NRKTLDKLL
+175 NREKLDKLL
-184 DESEDDLI
+184 DESDDDLI
-192 RTLAARGNLGRVYGS
+192 RTLAARGNLGRIYGS
-207 AICASAE
+207 AICASASLE
-214 LDEKL
+214 ENL
-219 KAKELDDEQREN
+219 KAKDLNDEQREV
-231 LDNSI
+231 LDTAIIS
-236 QILLEELANGKSSM
+236 LLEELANNDSSR
-250 MWFEDKESLDIW
+250 MWFENKEILEKW
-262 NNAIDESS
+262 NKTNDLNERDEL
-270 KDSSSGA
+270 SGE
-277 IKEIAPIDLRYLD
+277 IKEISPIDLKYLD
-290 RELSIEIPTLCSG
+290 SELSVEIDTLCSG
-303 YDSFFGSHDASAF
+303 YDAAFGSHDASAF
-316 IRREEEKLVSI
+316 IRREEEKLIEI
-327 GQDIGEKKAKLERR
+327 GQDEGEKKAKLERR
-341 ADQQRTAIGRF
+341 ADQQRNAIGRF

-364 AMQENWTHLENIMIQ
+364 AMQENWPHLETIMSQ
-379 FNGEISKS
+379 FNEAISKF
-387 TWQEVSVKC
+387 TWQEVSEKVREI
-396 QEVPWIDRL
+396 QWIDRL
-405 NPEKGTF
+405 DPKKGTF
-412 VVFLPD
+412 VAFLPD
-418 DDGEPGS
+418 EQGEPGA
-425 SVTMYANKSVH
+425 SVTLYADKTVH
-436 QNAQRY
+436 QNAQKY

-453 KGAKKALKDT
+453 KGARKALENT
-463 ENTKSRQDK
+463 ENAKSKQEKRRK
-472 KRAKDGAA
+472 KDVAA
-480 GRVKGIQRSKKFWFE
+480 GRVRGIQRSKKFWFE

-501 LEGGHILVGGRDAR
+501 LDNGHIIVGGRDAR

-524 LNTNDLYVHADLH
+524 LNSNDLYIHADLH

-548 GFKPLTGITNLPEGV
+548 GFTIMGDISESQNGIK
-563 ISLQIAQNLAEGKE
+563 SMQIAQNLGEGVD
-577 DARDLDE
+577 DARGLDGN
-584 KIFSQAAQM
+584 IIAQAAQI

-628 GRGGFVVRGQRTWH
+628 GRGSFVVRGKRTWH
-642 RDLPLEIGMGIGV
+642 RDMNLEIGMGIGV

-661 PICGTVES
+661 PVCGTVETIS
-669 IANLFE
+669 KIFE
-675 KWIKITPG
+675 KWIKIIPG
-683 REKKESVANKISKAT
+683 REKKESIANKIAKAT

-708 LPPGGCSID
+708 LPPGGCSIE
-717 DHGLMKKSI
+717 DHGLMNKS
-726 EL
+726 

>member
-1 MKEGTYGIMRD
+1 MKDGAYGTVRD

-29 SKMIGARA
+29 SSMIGARA

-47 VVIRLNPKGIPSSD
+47 VVIRLNPKGSPSSD

-98 LIAVEQLGF
+98 LIDVEQLGF
-107 DRIISMT
+107 DRIVSMT

-134 LLLDNEGVIIQP
+134 LLLDEEGIIIQP
-146 LTHANY
+146 LTHAKY

-161 EYVPPP
+161 KYIPPP
-167 AAVDPREM
+167 AAVDPREI
-175 NRKTLDKLL
+175 NREKLNKLL
-184 DESEDDLI
+184 DESDDDLI
-192 RTLAARGNLGRVYGS
+192 RTLAARGNLGRIYGS
-207 AICASAE
+207 AICASADLE
-214 LDEKL
+214 ENL
-219 KAKELDDEQREN
+219 KAKDLNDEQREI
-231 LDNSI
+231 LDTAIIN
-236 QILLEELANGKSSM
+236 LLEELANNNSSR
-250 MWFEDKESLDIW
+250 MWFENKEMVEKW
-262 NNAIDESS
+262 NKTTDSKEKDEL
-270 KDSSSGA
+270 SGE

-290 RELSIEIPTLCSG
+290 KELSIDIPTLCSG
-303 YDSFFGSHDASAF
+303 YDAAFGSHDASAF
-316 IRREEEKLVSI
+316 IRREEEKLVKI
-327 GQDIGEKKAKLERR
+327 GQDDGEKKAKLERR
-341 ADQQRTAIGRF
+341 ADQQRNAIERF

-364 AMQENWTHLENIMIQ
+364 AMQDNWPHLETIMKQ
-379 FNGEISKS
+379 FNDAISKF
-387 TWQEVSVKC
+387 TWQEVSEKVREI
-396 QEVPWIDRL
+396 QWIDRL
-405 NPEKGTF
+405 DPKKRTF
-412 VVFLPD
+412 VAFLPD
-418 DDGEPGS
+418 EEGEPGA
-425 SVTMYANKSVH
+425 SVTLYADKTVH

-447 TLKEKS
+447 TLKDKS
-453 KGAKKALKDT
+453 KGAKKALEDT
-463 ENTKSRQDK
+463 ESTKLKQEKRRK
-472 KRAKDGAA
+472 KDVAA
-480 GRVKGIQRSKKFWFE
+480 GRVRGIQRSKKFWFE

-501 LEGGHILVGGRDAR
+501 LDGGHIIVGGRDAK

-524 LNTNDLYVHADLH
+524 LNSNDLYVHADLH

-548 GFKPLTGITNLPEGV
+548 GFTIMSKVSELQNGIK
-563 ISLQIAQNLAEGKE
+563 SMQIVQNLGEGIE
-577 DARDLDE
+577 DARELDE
-584 KIFSQAAQM
+584 NILAQAAQI

-628 GRGGFVVRGQRTWH
+628 GRGSFVVRGQRTWH
-642 RDLPLEIGMGIGV
+642 RDLHLQIGMGIGV

-661 PICGTVES
+661 PVCGTVETIS
-669 IANLFE
+669 EIFE
-675 KWIKITPG
+675 RWIKIMPG
-683 REKKESVANKISKAT
+683 REKKESIANKIAKAT

-708 LPPGGCSID
+708 LPPGGCSIE
-717 DHGLMKKSI
+717 DHGLMKKS
-726 EL
+726 

>member
-1 MKEGTYGIMRD
+1 MKDDAYGTVRD

-29 SKMIGARA
+29 SSMIGARA

-47 VVIRLNPKGIPSSD
+47 VVIRLNPKGSPSSD

-87 MVLRKHLNNSR
+87 MVLRKHMNNSR
-98 LIAVEQLGF
+98 LIEVKQLGF

-134 LLLDNEGVIIQP
+134 LLLDGDGVIIQP
-146 LTHANY
+146 LTHAKY

-161 EYVPPP
+161 QYVPPP

-175 NRKTLDKLL
+175 NREKLDKLL
-184 DESEDDLI
+184 DESDDDLI
-192 RTLAARGNLGRVYGS
+192 RTLAARGNLGRIYGS
-207 AICASAE
+207 AICASASLE
-214 LDEKL
+214 ENL
-219 KAKELDDEQREN
+219 KAKDLNDEQRDV
-231 LDNSI
+231 LDTAI
-236 QILLEELANGKSSM
+236 IGLLEELANNDSSR
-250 MWFEDKESLDIW
+250 MWFENKEILEKW
-262 NNAIDESS
+262 NKTNDLNERDEL
-270 KDSSSGA
+270 SGE
-277 IKEIAPIDLRYLD
+277 IKEISPIDLKYLD
-290 RELSIEIPTLCSG
+290 SELSVEIDTLCSG
-303 YDSFFGSHDASAF
+303 YDAAFGSHDASAF
-316 IRREEEKLVSI
+316 IRREEEKLIEI
-327 GQDIGEKKAKLERR
+327 GQDEGEKKAKLERR
-341 ADQQRTAIGRF
+341 ADQQRNAIGRF

-364 AMQENWTHLENIMIQ
+364 AMQENWPHLETIMSQ
-379 FNGEISKS
+379 FNEAISKF
-387 TWQEVSVKC
+387 TWQEVSEKVREI
-396 QEVPWIDRL
+396 QWIDRL
-405 NPEKGTF
+405 DPKKGTF
-412 VVFLPD
+412 VAFLPD
-418 DDGEPGS
+418 EQGEPGA
-425 SVTMYANKSVH
+425 SVTLYANKTVH

-453 KGAKKALKDT
+453 KGARKALENT
-463 ENTKSRQDK
+463 ENAKSKQEKRRK
-472 KRAKDGAA
+472 KDVAA
-480 GRVKGIQRSKKFWFE
+480 GRVRGIQRSKKFWFE

-501 LEGGHILVGGRDAR
+501 LDNGHIIVGGRDAR

-524 LNTNDLYVHADLH
+524 LNSNDLYIHADLH

-548 GFKPLTGITNLPEGV
+548 GFTIMGDISESQNGIK
-563 ISLQIAQNLAEGKE
+563 SMQIAQNLGEGVD
-577 DARDLDE
+577 DARGLDGN
-584 KIFSQAAQM
+584 IIAQAAQI

-628 GRGGFVVRGQRTWH
+628 GRGSFVVRGKRTWH
-642 RDLPLEIGMGIGV
+642 RDMNLEIGMGIGV

-661 PICGTVES
+661 PVCGTIETIS
-669 IANLFE
+669 KIFE
-675 KWIKITPG
+675 KWIKIIPG
-683 REKKESVANKISKAT
+683 REKKESIANKIAKAT

-708 LPPGGCSID
+708 LPPGGCIIE
-717 DHGLMKKSI
+717 DHGLMNKS
-726 EL
+726 

>member
-1 MKEGTYGIMRD
+1 MKDDAYGTVRD

-29 SKMIGARA
+29 SSMIGARA

-47 VVIRLNPKGIPSSD
+47 VVIRLNPKGSPSSD

-87 MVLRKHLNNSR
+87 MVLRKHMNNSR
-98 LIAVEQLGF
+98 LIEVKQLGF

-134 LLLDNEGVIIQP
+134 LLLDDDGVIIQP
-146 LTHANY
+146 LTHAKY

-161 EYVPPP
+161 QYVPPP

-175 NRKTLDKLL
+175 NREKLDKLL
-184 DESEDDLI
+184 DESDDDLI
-192 RTLAARGNLGRVYGS
+192 RTLAARGNLGRIYGS
-207 AICASAE
+207 AICASASLE
-214 LDEKL
+214 ENL
-219 KAKELDDEQREN
+219 KAKDLNDEQRDV
-231 LDNSI
+231 LDTAI
-236 QILLEELANGKSSM
+236 IGLLKELANNDSSR
-250 MWFEDKESLDIW
+250 MWFENKEILEKW
-262 NNAIDESS
+262 NKTNDLNERDEL
-270 KDSSSGA
+270 SGE
-277 IKEIAPIDLRYLD
+277 IKEISPIDLKYLD
-290 RELSIEIPTLCSG
+290 SKLSVEIDTLCSG
-303 YDSFFGSHDASAF
+303 YDAAFGSHDASAF
-316 IRREEEKLVSI
+316 IRREEEKLIEI
-327 GQDIGEKKAKLERR
+327 GQDEGEKKAKLERR
-341 ADQQRTAIGRF
+341 ADQQRNAIERF

-364 AMQENWTHLENIMIQ
+364 AMQENWPHLETIMSQ
-379 FNGEISKS
+379 FNEAISKF
-387 TWQEVSVKC
+387 TWQEVSEKVREI
-396 QEVPWIDRL
+396 QWIDRL
-405 NPEKGTF
+405 DPKKGTF
-412 VVFLPD
+412 VAFLPD
-418 DDGEPGS
+418 EQGEPGA
-425 SVTMYANKSVH
+425 SVTLYANKTVH

-453 KGAKKALKDT
+453 KGARKALENT
-463 ENTKSRQDK
+463 ENAKSKQEKRRK
-472 KRAKDGAA
+472 KDVAA
-480 GRVKGIQRSKKFWFE
+480 GRVRGIQRSKKFWFE

-501 LEGGHILVGGRDAR
+501 LDNGHIIVGGRDAR

-524 LNTNDLYVHADLH
+524 LNSNDLYIHADLH

-548 GFKPLTGITNLPEGV
+548 GFKIMGDISESQNGIK
-563 ISLQIAQNLAEGKE
+563 SMQIAQNLGEGVD
-577 DARDLDE
+577 DARGLDGN
-584 KIFSQAAQM
+584 IIAQAAQI

-628 GRGGFVVRGQRTWH
+628 GRGSFVVRGKRTWH
-642 RDLPLEIGMGIGV
+642 RDMNLEIGMGIGV

-661 PICGTVES
+661 PVCGTVETIS
-669 IANLFE
+669 KAFE
-675 KWIKITPG
+675 KWIKIIPG
-683 REKKESVANKISKAT
+683 REKKESIANKIAKAT

-708 LPPGGCSID
+708 LPPGGCSIE
-717 DHGLMKKSI
+717 DHGLMNKS
-726 EL
+726 

>member
-1 MKEGTYGIMRD
+1 MKDDAYGTVRD

-29 SKMIGARA
+29 SSMIGARA

-47 VVIRLNPKGIPSSD
+47 VVIRLNPKGSPSSD

-87 MVLRKHLNNSR
+87 MVLRKHMNNSR
-98 LIAVEQLGF
+98 LIEVKQLGF

-134 LLLDNEGVIIQP
+134 LLLDGDGVIIQP
-146 LTHANY
+146 LTHAKY

-161 EYVPPP
+161 QYVPPP

-175 NRKTLDKLL
+175 NREKLDKLL
-184 DESEDDLI
+184 DESDDDLI
-192 RTLAARGNLGRVYGS
+192 RTLAARGNLGRIYGS
-207 AICASAE
+207 AICASASLE
-214 LDEKL
+214 ENL
-219 KAKELDDEQREN
+219 KAKDLNDEQRDV
-231 LDNSI
+231 LDTAI
-236 QILLEELANGKSSM
+236 IGLLKELANNDSSR
-250 MWFEDKESLDIW
+250 MWFENKEILEKW
-262 NNAIDESS
+262 NKTNDLNERDEL
-270 KDSSSGA
+270 SGE
-277 IKEIAPIDLRYLD
+277 IKEISPIDLKYLD
-290 RELSIEIPTLCSG
+290 SELSVEIDTLCSG
-303 YDSFFGSHDASAF
+303 YDAAFGSHDASAF
-316 IRREEEKLVSI
+316 IRREEEKLIEI
-327 GQDIGEKKAKLERR
+327 GQDEGEKKAKLERR
-341 ADQQRTAIGRF
+341 ADQQRNAIGRF

-364 AMQENWTHLENIMIQ
+364 AMQENWPHLETIMSQ
-379 FNGEISKS
+379 FNEAISKF
-387 TWQEVSVKC
+387 TWQEVSEKVREI
-396 QEVPWIDRL
+396 QWIDRL
-405 NPEKGTF
+405 DPKKGTF
-412 VVFLPD
+412 VAFLPD
-418 DDGEPGS
+418 EQGEPGA
-425 SVTMYANKSVH
+425 SVTLYANKTVH

-453 KGAKKALKDT
+453 KGARKALENT
-463 ENTKSRQDK
+463 ENAKSKQEKRRK
-472 KRAKDGAA
+472 KDVAA
-480 GRVKGIQRSKKFWFE
+480 GRVRGIQRSKKFWFE

-501 LEGGHILVGGRDAR
+501 LDNGHIIVGGRDAR

-524 LNTNDLYVHADLH
+524 LNSNDLYIHADLH

-548 GFKPLTGITNLPEGV
+548 GFTIMGDISESQNGIK
-563 ISLQIAQNLAEGKE
+563 SMQIAQNLGEGVD
-577 DARDLDE
+577 DARGLDGN
-584 KIFSQAAQM
+584 IIAQAAQI

-628 GRGGFVVRGQRTWH
+628 GRGSFVVRGKRTWH
-642 RDLPLEIGMGIGV
+642 RDMNLEIGMGIGV

-661 PICGTVES
+661 PVCGTIETIS
-669 IANLFE
+669 KIFE
-675 KWIKITPG
+675 KWIKIIPG
-683 REKKESVANKISKAT
+683 REKKESIANKIAKAT

-708 LPPGGCSID
+708 LPPGGCIIE
-717 DHGLMKKSI
+717 DHGLMNKS
-726 EL
+726 